1 MEESLQ
7 QVSGAIMN
15 QNKTVKKLLE
25 MQEENNKMLALVVE
39 SLNVQSESTQ
49 KK

>member
-39 SLNVQSESTQ
+39 SLNVQNESTQ